1 MTTVAQ
7 ARLRDAF
14 ARAGYTQ
21 EALSAALHVDEPV
34 GAGAVRANASR
45 LDGPLGTLAR
55 LFLAGESVPRSVAA
69 EALDV
74 DAAVAAGLLEGE
86 AELTA
91 PFAVDEWQGF
101 YVAHDHEA
109 DVAFDHVAGISNAT
123 RTLAALTLRRPVRRA
138 LDLGTGCGSQALLT
152 SRHAEHVV
160 ATDVTERALRVA
172 RLNLELNDVTNV
184 ELREGSLFEPVEG
197 ELFDLIVSQPAL
209 RRLARHRSGLSR
221 RRARGR
227 RDLAPR
233 RAGRGGASRAGRLR
247 VDAHLLGARRRGR
260 LARTSA
266 GLAWRYRL
274 RRVARSLRD
283 RGSARVRASSGR
295 ARLPPNA
302 GSSTTTARRSAR

>member
-21 EALSAALHVDEPV
+21 EALSAALHVDQPV

-55 LFLAGESVPRSVAA
+55 LFLAGESVPRSAA
-69 EALDV
+69 VEALDV

-91 PFAVDEWQGF
+91 ALAVGEWQGF

-123 RTLAALTLRRPVRRA
+123 RTLAALTLRRPARRA

-184 ELREGSLFEPVEG
+184 ELREGSLFGPVE
-197 ELFDLIVSQPAL
+197 ERALRSDRLEPAL
-209 RRLARHRSGLSR
+209 R
-221 RRARGR
+221 
-227 RDLAPR
+227 
-233 RAGRGGASRAGRLR
+233 
-247 VDAHLLGARRRGR
+247 
-260 LARTSA
+260 
-266 GLAWRYRL
+266 
-274 RRVARSLRD
+274 
-283 RGSARVRASSGR
+283 SGR
-295 ARLPPNA
+295 PTPI
-302 GSSTTTARRSAR
+302 

>member
-1 MTTVAQ
+1 MTPVAQ

-14 ARAGYTQ
+14 VRAGYTQ
-21 EALSAALHVDEPV
+21 EALSVALHVDPPV
-34 GAGAVRANASR
+34 GAVLFGRMQAGSTGRSAPSLVSSSRARACR
-45 LDGPLGTLAR
+45 GPR
-55 LFLAGESVPRSVAA
+55 PRRRFD
-69 EALDV
+69 L

-123 RTLAALTLRRPVRRA
+123 RTLAALTLRRPARRA

-197 ELFDLIVSQPAL
+197 ELFDLIVSNPPFVVSPDTDLVFRDAGSRATRSRASLRGARRSISSRAAL
-209 RRLARHRSGLSR
+209 RRCSSAGGTAPGTTGANECGAGLSVP
-221 RRARGR
+221 A
-227 RDLAPR
+227 A
-233 RAGRGGASRAGRLR
+233 
-247 VDAHLLGARRRGR
+247 
-260 LARTSA
+260 T
-266 GLAWRYRL
+266 
-274 RRVARSLRD
+274 
-283 RGSARVRASSGR
+283 RGSCA
-295 ARLPPNA
+295 
-302 GSSTTTARRSAR
+302 T